1 MFDLWD
7 RQQSWYFNY
16 RTAIVCEAMT
26 VTGGGSVTEC
36 GRLIMGT
43 MKYSYAYL
51 STYLLTYLLLLT
63 YYFWYQNDKAI
74 CIHS

>member
-1 MFDLWD
+1 
-7 RQQSWYFNY
+7 
-16 RTAIVCEAMT
+16 MT